1 MSDFDPG
8 PPSAYASLFA
18 QAPDY
23 TPFEEHFWFDWGP
36 IYYRGRLDGSARL
49 LCIASDPG
57 PTERVACR
65 TLVGDAGQRVQGF
78 LSKLG
83 LTRSYLC
90 LNAFIY
96 AMYPSHSSSA
106 GAVLSDPDQLA
117 WRNKLFDKANGSKI
131 QAIVAFG
138 GNAQDAAD
146 LWPGATSRPLIK
158 IPHPSSHY
166 TTSLLDGWRGA
177 IEQLRAIVTPDADG
191 DPTGANYGTSFTE
204 ADYSPIP
211 KSDLPFGVP
220 DWFGDDSWGR
230 TGSPRHSN
238 CVSRPVPDD
247 HHTLTWIAPD
257 SGTTS

>member
-1 MSDFDPG
+1 
-8 PPSAYASLFA
+8 
-18 QAPDY
+18 
-23 TPFEEHFWFDWGP
+23 
-36 IYYRGRLDGSARL
+36 
-49 LCIASDPG
+49 
-57 PTERVACR
+57 
-65 TLVGDAGQRVQGF
+65 VQGF

-106 GAVLSDPDQLA
+106 PTVLKNPDQLT
-117 WRNKLFDKANGSKI
+117 WRNKLYDKANGSQV

-138 GNAQDAAD
+138 ANAQAAVD
-146 LWPGATSRPLIK
+146 LWPNATSRPLIK
-158 IPHPSSHY
+158 VPHPSSHY
-166 TTSLLDGWRGA
+166 TTSLLDGWRAA
-177 IEQLRAIVTPDADG
+177 IDQLRAIVTPDADG
-191 DPTGANYGTSFTE
+191 DATGANYGTSFTE
-204 ADYSPIP
+204 DDYSPIP

-247 HHTLTWIAPD
+247 HHTLIWIAPD
-257 SGTTS
+257 RGTTA

>member
-1 MSDFDPG
+1 
-8 PPSAYASLFA
+8 
-18 QAPDY
+18 
-23 TPFEEHFWFDWGP
+23 
-36 IYYRGRLDGSARL
+36 
-49 LCIASDPG
+49 
-57 PTERVACR
+57 
-65 TLVGDAGQRVQGF
+65 
-78 LSKLG
+78 
-83 LTRSYLC
+83 
-90 LNAFIY
+90 
-96 AMYPSHSSSA
+96 MYPSHSSSA
-106 GAVLSDPDQLA
+106 PAVLGDSDQLA

-131 QAIVAFG
+131 QAIIAFG

-158 IPHPSSHY
+158 VPHPSSHY

-177 IEQLRAIVTPDADG
+177 IDQLRAIVTPDSDG

-211 KSDLPFGVP
+211 KGDLPFGLP